1 MNNAQLDNEKQTY
14 RYQVDI
20 LKDQFEEMEE
30 AHVELQ
36 REHKDRCRVS
46 NTNILLLYIIYMY
59 SRHTQ
64 S

>member
-1 MNNAQLDNEKQTY
+1 MMNNAQLDNEKQTY

-36 REHKDRCRVS
+36 REHKDRCRVGRPS
-46 NTNILLLYIIYMY
+46 IKIQLI
-59 SRHTQ
+59 SPHV
-64 S
+64 